1 MTYEH
6 YKQSL
11 IKQGRWPKSKEDA
24 YNDGRDIAIWEA
36 AKALGM
42 KEQTLKTMME
52 SVPLL
57 EV

>member
-52 SVPLL
+52 SSK
-57 EV
+57 

>member
-6 YKQSL
+6 YRQNL
-11 IKQGRWPKSKEDA
+11 VEQGRWPKSKEDA

-42 KEQTLKTMME
+42 KETVLRAMMAKN
-52 SVPLL
+52 
-57 EV
+57 